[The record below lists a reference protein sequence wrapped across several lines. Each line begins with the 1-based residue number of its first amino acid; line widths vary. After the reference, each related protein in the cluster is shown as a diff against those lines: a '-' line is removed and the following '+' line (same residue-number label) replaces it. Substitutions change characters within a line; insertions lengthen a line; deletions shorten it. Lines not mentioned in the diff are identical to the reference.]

1 MTDHLKISM
10 LAGAFAIAALG
21 AAAASAQTPDTRI
34 TVIGA
39 VNDPAHTQQVT
50 DNRDA
55 AVPEMPVVYEGQ
67 TQSASAQAQPAPAPA
82 NSVNQARAA
91 STDRANLG
99 QTVKSQ

>member
-1 MTDHLKISM
+1 MTDYRKISM

-21 AAAASAQTPDTRI
+21 AAAATAQTPDTRI

-39 VNDPAHTQQVT
+39 VNDPAHIRQVT

-55 AVPEMPVVYEGQ
+55 AVPEMPVVYESQ
-67 TQSASAQAQPAPAPA
+67 TRSASAQAQPASAPA
-82 NSVNQARAA
+82 NSANRTSPAL
-91 STDRANLG
+91 TDRANLG

>member
-1 MTDHLKISM
+1 MTDYRKISM

-21 AAAASAQTPDTRI
+21 AAIASAQTPDTRI

-39 VNDPAHTQQVT
+39 RNDPAHLERTS

-55 AVPEMPVVYEGQ
+55 SVPEMQVVYESRAQ
-67 TQSASAQAQPAPAPA
+67 DASATAQPASAPA
-82 NSVNQARAA
+82 NSAKPAPNASPERADL
-91 STDRANLG
+91 S